1 MVLSCNKVTFIMVQ
15 IILASSSPSRLRLL
29 ESVGVKPEVIVSG
42 IDEESP
48 EFNSLSPSDLVIK
61 LASLKADAVKSRA
74 PINSLIIGCDS
85 TFDFNGKSLGKP
97 LNRENAIER
106 SKLLS
111 GKFGYLHTGHCIIDV
126 KNGKEINKLSSA
138 KVQFAEMT
146 NEEIVDYVDSGEPL
160 NVAGG
165 FTLDGLSAPF
175 ITSIEGDPSGIIG
188 LSLPLLRNM
197 VMSLGYSWLDIK
209 KG

>member
-1 MVLSCNKVTFIMVQ
+1 MVQ

-61 LASLKADAVKSRA
+61 LASLKTNAVKSRA

>member
-1 MVLSCNKVTFIMVQ
+1 MVQ

-111 GKFGYLHTGHCIIDV
+111 GKFGYLHTGHCVIDV

>member
-1 MVLSCNKVTFIMVQ
+1 MVQ

-126 KNGKEINKLSSA
+126 KNGKELNKLSSA

>member
-1 MVLSCNKVTFIMVQ
+1 MVQ

>member
-1 MVLSCNKVTFIMVQ
+1 MAQ

-48 EFNSLSPSDLVIK
+48 EFDSLSPSDLVIK
-61 LASLKADAVKSRA
+61 LASLKANAVKNRA

-126 KNGKEINKLSSA
+126 KSGKEINKLSSA

>member
-1 MVLSCNKVTFIMVQ
+1 MVQ

-209 KG
+209 KS

>member
-1 MVLSCNKVTFIMVQ
+1 MVQ

-61 LASLKADAVKSRA
+61 LASLKANAVKSRA

-111 GKFGYLHTGHCIIDV
+111 GKFGYLHTGH
-126 KNGKEINKLSSA
+126 
-138 KVQFAEMT
+138 
-146 NEEIVDYVDSGEPL
+146 
-160 NVAGG
+160 
-165 FTLDGLSAPF
+165 
-175 ITSIEGDPSGIIG
+175 
-188 LSLPLLRNM
+188 
-197 VMSLGYSWLDIK
+197 WIK
-209 KG
+209 CTIYHKY